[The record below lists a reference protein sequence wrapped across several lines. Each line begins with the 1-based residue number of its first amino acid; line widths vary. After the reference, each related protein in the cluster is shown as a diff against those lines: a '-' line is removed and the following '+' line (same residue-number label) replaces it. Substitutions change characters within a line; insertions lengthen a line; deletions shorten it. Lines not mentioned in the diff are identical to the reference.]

1 MIGLIYGVCLF
12 LLIIGTFTDIRVR
25 EVPDWINYSGIF
37 AGLGIRLIY
46 SLYSF
51 DWSFILEGLLGFI
64 VFFAIGVVMF
74 YSGQWGGGDSK
85 LLMALGALL
94 GLQLNL
100 SNFTIGFII
109 NLMIVGGIY
118 GFIWTSVLA
127 LKNRNRFLKEF
138 KKRLSGRG
146 MHRFIFL
153 GFAIVFF
160 IAAFLISDVIIRFV
174 LFFIA
179 LFLPLMNYLI
189 LFVKSVEKS
198 CMLKRVRPNELTE
211 GDWIAKDVFVKK
223 RRICGPKDLGIEK
236 HQIRQLIKL
245 KVKSVIIKVGIPF
258 VPSFLMA
265 FLLTLWIGNPLAVL
279 I

>member
-64 VFFAIGVVMF
+64 VFFAIGVAMF

-127 LKNRNRFLKEF
+127 IKNWDKFLKEF
-138 KKRLSGRG
+138 KKRLSGQG
-146 MHRFIFL
+146 MHRLLFFGAAAVLFIIAMLMQDVFMKFL
-153 GFAIVFF
+153 
-160 IAAFLISDVIIRFV
+160 

-179 LFLPLMNYLI
+179 LFIPVMNYMI
-189 LFVKSVEKS
+189 LFVKAVEKS
-198 CMLKRVRPNELTE
+198 SMLKRVRPNELTE

-236 HQIRQLIKL
+236 YQIKKLIKL
-245 KVKSVIIKVGIPF
+245 KVKSVIIKAGIPF
-258 VPSFLMA
+258 VPSFLLA

>member
-1 MIGLIYGVCLF
+1 MIELIYLVCLF
-12 LLIIGTFTDIRVR
+12 LLIIGTFTDIKVR
-25 EVPDWINYSGIF
+25 EVPDWINYAGIF
-37 AGLGIRLIY
+37 AGLGIRLIF
-46 SLYSF
+46 SIHSF
-51 DWSFILEGLLGFI
+51 DWSFILEGLFGFG

-94 GLQLNL
+94 GLQWNL

-127 LKNRNRFLKEF
+127 LKNWDKFLKEF
-138 KKRLSGRG
+138 KKRLSKQG
-146 MHRFIFL
+146 MHRFIFI

-160 IAAFLISDVIIRFV
+160 IAAFLISDVIMKFL

-189 LFVKSVEKS
+189 LFVRSVEKS
-198 CMLKRVRPNELTE
+198 CMLKRVRPSELTE
-211 GDWIAKDVFVKK
+211 GDWIAKDVIIKK
-223 RRICGPKDLGIEK
+223 KRICGPKDLGIEK
-236 HQIRQLIKL
+236 AQIRKLLKL

-258 VPSFLMA
+258 VPSFLLA
-265 FLLTLWIGNPLAVL
+265 FLMTLLIGNPLAVL
-279 I
+279 F